1 VAKAAFEPS
10 RCSETVNVR
19 PFAAAE
25 PSAAEPGL
33 GAGQGPHAEALVE
46 SYRRLAEVFH
56 HVLSEQG
63 LSTLLERIANTLAD
77 LVPYDSLS
85 IYQADEPNRLLV
97 PVFARDK
104 WADKILN
111 TNSKFGEGIT
121 GWAVEHRQPVLTN
134 RAHLDPRVKVIP
146 GTPADEPEALI
157 SVPLIARGS
166 LKGALNIY
174 RLGEEACFVEE
185 EFELAKWF
193 GDAAALALD
202 NAQVRARLEFQA
214 QTDSLTGLYNHRYF
228 HERLRAELTRASR
241 TRDSVAVLMLD
252 IDDFKRVNDVHGH
265 GCGDSVLTELAEV
278 LSSTVR
284 ASDVVCRLGGEEFGV
299 VMASCN
305 ARDALG
311 LAQRLTDRLARR
323 DLEPSAGRITVSIGI
338 SQGPDH
344 AMNPRELVACAEA
357 AMMTA
362 KARGKNQVVVFDDG
376 NTERP
381 DEAASTDRDVRSIA
395 HLKMLQSL
403 AGKLN
408 RLNSVRHIGEVIA
421 EELRML
427 IDYHN
432 CRVYVAD
439 GNRLVPVAFRGELD
453 TVDRDLEPPAVK
465 FGEGVTGRAAQ
476 LAESV
481 LVPNALD
488 CEFAVQIP
496 GTQEIEESMLA
507 TPLRF
512 GSRVIG
518 VVVLS
523 SLGTHQFDED
533 DVRLL
538 EVLAGQ
544 ASVALENARLYEAQR
559 QEAEDLKALLE
570 FGKAISKAPTF
581 QEIGDETARAAARLL
596 GARQSALWLKTEE
609 GEFRPV
615 AHVGYVGDREG
626 DRLIEMPI
634 GPDQAEQF
642 LRGRREPFLITAEAA
657 REILPSGPD
666 VVWRTAA
673 IAPLGEGEGVQGW
686 ITVREPWAGGDHL
699 TEARLRLLAGLSD
712 QASVALQKARLYRNE
727 KDSAETARALLEFSR
742 ELAEAEGLPE
752 VLERLVELT
761 AKTVGSPRTSIWL
774 PGETGELQAA
784 ALWGYDDGDRERITD
799 LRFET
804 GMVGERSEPF
814 LFHEEDLAR
823 IEGAPAEFSSPTF
836 AVAPLGLEGG
846 RTGYIVAAVP
856 EQGEAAFTEQPVRLL
871 AGIASQAKLAIANAG
886 SFENLERTFLSTVE
900 ALANALEANDEYTS
914 THARSITDL
923 SLWVGAGLGL
933 DPRGMK
939 RLELGALLHDIG
951 KIGIPANILSK
962 PGPLTEHERGVIE
975 LHPEL
980 GEKILAPIDRLAE
993 VRPIVRHCHERW
1005 DGEGY
1010 PDGKTGEEIPIESRI
1025 IFVCDAFH
1033 AMTTDR
1039 PYRKRLSVAEACR
1052 RLEESAG
1059 SQFDP
1064 GIVEVFLSLLREQ
1077 PRWPG
1082 SPAGPMVADLDSLAT
1097 RV

>member
-1 VAKAAFEPS
+1 
-10 RCSETVNVR
+10 VNVR

-25 PSAAEPGL
+25 GSAADPGL

-56 HVLSEQG
+56 HVLSEQS

-85 IYQADEPNRLLV
+85 IYQADEPNRMLV
-97 PVFARDK
+97 PVLARDK

-111 TNSKFGEGIT
+111 SSSKFGEGIT

-134 RAHLDPRVKVIP
+134 KAHLDPRVKVIP

-174 RLGEEACFVEE
+174 RLGEEAKFIEE

-202 NAQVRARLEFQA
+202 NAQVRARLEYQA

-265 GCGDSVLTELAEV
+265 GCGDTVLKELTEVLT
-278 LSSTVR
+278 STVR

-299 VMASCN
+299 VMASCT
-305 ARDALG
+305 AADALG
-311 LAQRLTDRLARR
+311 LAQRLTDRLART
-323 DLEPSAGRITVSIGI
+323 DLEPSAGRITVSVGI
-338 SQGPDH
+338 SQGPNH

-362 KARGKNQVVVFDDG
+362 KARGKNQIVIFDDG
-376 NTERP
+376 STERP
-381 DEAASTDRDVRSIA
+381 DEAASSDRDVRSIA

-453 TVDRDLEPPAVK
+453 TVDRDIEPPAVK
-465 FGEGVTGRAAQ
+465 VGEGITGRAAQ

-496 GTQEIEESMLA
+496 GTEEIEESMLA

-581 QEIGDETARAAARLL
+581 EAIGDQTARAAARLL
-596 GARQSALWLKTEE
+596 GARQGALWLRDED
-609 GEFRPV
+609 GEFRPL
-615 AHVGYVGDREG
+615 AHVGYAGDSEG
-626 DRLIEMPI
+626 DRLIEIPI
-634 GPDQAEQF
+634 GAEQAEQL
-642 LRGRREPFLITAEAA
+642 LRGRKEPFVITAEEA
-657 REILPSGPD
+657 REILPSAPG
-666 VVWRTAA
+666 VVWRTAT
-673 IAPLGEGEGVQGW
+673 IAPLGEGEALQGW
-686 ITVREPWAGGDHL
+686 ITIRAPWAGGDHL

-712 QASVALQKARLYRNE
+712 QASVALQKARLYCE
-727 KDSAETARALLEFSR
+727 EQQSAETARALLEFSR
-742 ELAEAEGLPE
+742 ELAEPEGLPE
-752 VLERLVELT
+752 VLDRLVELT

-774 PGETGELQAA
+774 PGETGKLRAE
-784 ALWGYDDGDRERITD
+784 ALWGYEDAERERINT
-799 LRFET
+799 LRFEA
-804 GMVGERSEPF
+804 GVVGERSEPF
-814 LFHEEDLAR
+814 LFHEEDLAQ
-823 IEGAPAEFSSPTF
+823 IEGAPDEVSSPTF
-836 AVAPLGLEGG
+836 AVAPFGLEGS
-846 RTGYIVAAVP
+846 RTGYIVAAAP
-856 EQGEAAFTEQPVRLL
+856 EQDEAQFSERGLRLL
-871 AGIASQAKLAIANAG
+871 AGISNQAKLAVANAG
-886 SFENLERTFLSTVE
+886 SFESLERTFLSTVE

-914 THARSITDL
+914 SHARSITDL
-923 SLWVGAGLGL
+923 SLQVGASLGL
-933 DPRGMK
+933 DPRSMK

-951 KIGIPANILSK
+951 KIGIPAHILSK
-962 PGPLTEHERGVIE
+962 PGPLTKHERSVIE

-1010 PDGKTGEEIPIESRI
+1010 PDGRKGEEIPIESRI
-1025 IFVCDAFH
+1025 VFVCDAFH

-1039 PYRKRLSVAEACR
+1039 PYRQQLSVEEACR
-1052 RLEESAG
+1052 RLEEAAG
-1059 SQFDP
+1059 TQFDP
-1064 GIVEVFLSLLREQ
+1064 RIVEYFLSLLREQ
-1077 PRWPG
+1077 PGWAE
-1082 SPAGPMVADLDSLAT
+1082 SSAGPWLADVDSLAA
-1097 RV
+1097 RA